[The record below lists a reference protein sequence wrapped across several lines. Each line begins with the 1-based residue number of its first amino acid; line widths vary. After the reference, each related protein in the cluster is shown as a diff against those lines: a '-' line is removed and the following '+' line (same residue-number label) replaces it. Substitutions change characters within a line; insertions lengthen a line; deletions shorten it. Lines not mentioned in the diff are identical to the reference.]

1 MRVMHWAAV
10 ALAGVLLAQPALG
23 QGGGAGGGVPQNDPN
38 APTESGA
45 ENLNK
50 PTGET
55 SEMGTGSSE
64 ADADGGTLHKAK
76 SSKKHKRRATK
87 SSSAKSSEKSSQS
100 EEKGAPESGGA
111 QGK

>member
-50 PTGET
+50 PTGSKA
-55 SEMGTGSSE
+55 SEQGTGSSSE
-64 ADADGGTLHKAK
+64 TEADGGTLHKAK
-76 SSKKHKRRATK
+76 SKRHKHRATEK
-87 SSSAKSSEKSSQS
+87 SSRKSSQS